1 MALNTKTL
9 LAILSRQAISRKITF
24 CKTEIMNSIQ
34 QISFPHTIT
43 SANTYNTFSEKE
55 LLLVII
61 FKLKKLYRLY
71 EKAQIKNLKLKIQA
85 ASFTVMVYNFSLIG

>member
-1 MALNTKTL
+1 
-9 LAILSRQAISRKITF
+9 
-24 CKTEIMNSIQ
+24 MNSIQ

-61 FKLKKLYRLY
+61 FKLKKLYGLY

-85 ASFTVMVYNFSLIG
+85 ASFTVMVYNFSLISYTLKNKGFLTAEFTS